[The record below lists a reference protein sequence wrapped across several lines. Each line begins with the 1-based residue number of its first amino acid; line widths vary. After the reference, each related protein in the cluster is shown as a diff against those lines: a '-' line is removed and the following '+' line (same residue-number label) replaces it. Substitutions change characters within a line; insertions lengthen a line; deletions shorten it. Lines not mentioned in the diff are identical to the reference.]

1 MKILIIGANGQLG
14 SEIQDLSTNY
24 VKNDFIFKDL
34 PELDICNFKLLND
47 YISYNKIDVVI
58 NCAAYT
64 DVDKAEEEVEISK
77 KVNTLGVK
85 HLVASIEN
93 IQGELVHLST
103 DYVFNGNNYLPDKE
117 DDKVD
122 PIGVYAN
129 SKRGGEL
136 AVIKRDLDAIVIRTS
151 RLYSSYVNNFV
162 KKMINLGKERETLR
176 VVFDQVGPPT
186 YARDLAK
193 TCLDIIY
200 NKEKERLSDRG
211 QIYHYSNE
219 GVTSWYDFANEIMTI
234 GDIICDVPIET
245 RDYPTLSKR
254 PHYSGLNKSKIK
266 EDFNL
271 DIPYWK
277 DSVKKC
283 IKKINA

>member
-103 DYVFNGNNYLPDKE
+103 DYVFNGKKLPKLLFRWF
-117 DDKVD
+117 VFVLR
-122 PIGVYAN
+122 IF
-129 SKRGGEL
+129 GGNIFSP
-136 AVIKRDLDAIVIRTS
+136 AH
-151 RLYSSYVNNFV
+151 F
-162 KKMINLGKERETLR
+162 
-176 VVFDQVGPPT
+176 
-186 YARDLAK
+186 
-193 TCLDIIY
+193 
-200 NKEKERLSDRG
+200 
-211 QIYHYSNE
+211 
-219 GVTSWYDFANEIMTI
+219 
-234 GDIICDVPIET
+234 
-245 RDYPTLSKR
+245 
-254 PHYSGLNKSKIK
+254 SG
-266 EDFNL
+266 
-271 DIPYWK
+271 
-277 DSVKKC
+277 
-283 IKKINA
+283 